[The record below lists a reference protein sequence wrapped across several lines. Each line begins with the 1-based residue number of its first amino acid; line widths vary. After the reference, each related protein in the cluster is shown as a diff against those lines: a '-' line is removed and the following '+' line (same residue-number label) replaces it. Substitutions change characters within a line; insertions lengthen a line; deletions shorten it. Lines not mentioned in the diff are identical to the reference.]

1 MIPVLNS
8 LIEDSSAVSLL
19 MYPTKALCND
29 QTLALQSWVLPLKVA
44 ASLKCCGNTIYG
56 CRPSLWCCRC
66 LCGPTLGIRRTTCVS
81 RLWIVVN

>member
-29 QTLALQSWVLPLKVA
+29 QTLALQSWVSSLKVA
-44 ASLKCCGNTIYG
+44 ASLKCCGDTING
-56 CRPSLWCCRC
+56 CRPSL
-66 LCGPTLGIRRTTCVS
+66 LCGAVGACVDLHW
-81 RLWIVVN
+81 RYAAPRA